1 MSNATQINTA
11 ASPASPRVFRALLAM
26 SATLGQRYAYAHRG
40 AYHFTTEVDGWTI
53 ALTPESADRFR
64 IDACLFSEP
73 RTTLWSFSDDLDR
86 LAAVVLG
93 LAREVRALSATT

>member
-1 MSNATQINTA
+1 MAVA
-11 ASPASPRVFRALLAM
+11 AE
-26 SATLGQRYAYAHRG
+26 LGERYAYWHRG
-40 AYHFTTEVDGWTI
+40 AYHFSLVDEWTI

-64 IDACLFSEP
+64 IDACRGGAP

-86 LAAVVLG
+86 LAAVVVG